1 MGPGLAGA
9 HAFPAASH
17 PRIALGWCQGRA
29 LLQAR
34 AGQRGG
40 KGGVREVSSLPVPLP
55 TSLTRGKFLHLVE
68 TLILPLQ
75 SEDYHTPE
83 KVSS

>member
-1 MGPGLAGA
+1 MAGA
-9 HAFPAASH
+9 HAFPAVSH
-17 PRIALGWCQGRA
+17 PRIALGWCQSRT

-55 TSLTRGKFLHLVE
+55 TSLTQDKFLHLFE
-68 TLILPLQ
+68 TLSLHLQ
-75 SEDYHTPE
+75 SEGYHTPE